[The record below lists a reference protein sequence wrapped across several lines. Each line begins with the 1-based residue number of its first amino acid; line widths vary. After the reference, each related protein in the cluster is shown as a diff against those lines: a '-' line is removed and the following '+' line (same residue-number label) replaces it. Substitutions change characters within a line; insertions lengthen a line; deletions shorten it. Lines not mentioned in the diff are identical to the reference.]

1 MVRAGYHGSIGRI
14 DRLLRFVLG
23 CALLGFATLSPWAAE
38 LGADVQGVSGGIGAV
53 LIATASIRFYPLY
66 RMLRICSS

>member
-1 MVRAGYHGSIGRI
+1 MVPAGYHGSVGRI

-23 CALLGFATLSPWAAE
+23 FTLLGFGTLCPWAAT
-38 LGADVQGVSGGIGAV
+38 LGADVQWVSGGIGVV
-53 LIATASIRFYPLY
+53 LIATASIRFCPLY